1 MTRTDHIKGIM
12 DSTMVDNHWIPAPN
26 YKAKDSGEF
35 YSKYAEAWKS
45 APKIL
50 IGVHDLRAR
59 AGTFTTPWKAPSNP
73 LYRMPELKFIN
84 DSLSDLMD
92 RRAVEL
98 YHEAKRSNKK
108 IAVMWSGGI
117 DSTGVL
123 TAFLKN
129 IPTIDHEMI
138 IVVLT
143 TLSIFENNEYWLKY
157 INGKLKQKLYTSIQL
172 DTSFLD
178 EYLLIH
184 GDPGDCL
191 FGPSMP
197 MYKKMFIEGKHK
209 QPHTIHK
216 INIEN
221 RATNGLEVDFDKWYY
236 EKISN
241 SIYELNQQDYIS
253 TVSDFWWW
261 TYFNFK
267 WEFSCQRPFFY
278 MRLVKDHKG
287 TPLFKKPISYEHQ
300 QQFARNTFFNTDKFQ
315 LWSYSNLKKLIPDND
330 EGQHKIEIKRYI
342 YDFDNN
348 EKYFWH
354 KPKIGSKNPTQF
366 VQAVSPVYYDKNWI
380 GYLGMDDNYL
390 VNKSVRFLMDKYKG

>member
-1 MTRTDHIKGIM
+1 
-12 DSTMVDNHWIPAPN
+12 MVDNHWIPAPN
-26 YKAKDSGEF
+26 YKAKTSTEF
-35 YSKYAEAWKS
+35 YHKYAEAWRR

-50 IGVHDLRAR
+50 IGVHDLRSR
-59 AGTFTTPWKAPSNP
+59 KGTLNTPWNAPSNP
-73 LYRMPELKFIN
+73 LYAMPELKFIN
-84 DSLSDLMD
+84 DTLPDLMD
-92 RRAVEL
+92 NRAVEL
-98 YHEAKRSNKK
+98 YNEAKRTNKK
-108 IAVMWSGGI
+108 LAVMWSGGI

-123 TAFLKN
+123 SAFLKN

-138 IVVLT
+138 EVVLT
-143 TLSIFENNEYWLKY
+143 TLSIFENKEYWLKY
-157 INGKLKQKLYTSIQL
+157 INGKLKQRLYTSIQL
-172 DTSFLD
+172 DTDFLD
-178 EYLLIH
+178 QYLLIH

-197 MYKKMFIEGKHK
+197 MYKKMFVEGKHK
-209 QPHTIHK
+209 QPHTTHRIDIK
-216 INIEN
+216 N
-221 RATNGLEVDFDKWYY
+221 RAVDGLEVDFNKWYY
-236 EKISN
+236 DKISN

-278 MRLVKDHKG
+278 MRLLKDNKG

-315 LWSYSNLKKLIPDND
+315 LWSYSNLKKLIPDTD
-330 EGQHKIEIKRYI
+330 ERQHKIEMKKYT
-342 YDFDNN
+342 YDFDKN
-348 EKYFWH
+348 ERYFYH
-354 KPKIGSKNPTQF
+354 KPKIGAKNPTQF